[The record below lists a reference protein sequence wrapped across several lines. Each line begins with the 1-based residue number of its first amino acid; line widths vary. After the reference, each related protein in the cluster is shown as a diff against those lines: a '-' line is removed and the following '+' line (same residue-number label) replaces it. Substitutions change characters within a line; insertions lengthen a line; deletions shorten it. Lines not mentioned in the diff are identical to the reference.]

1 MWWFTCMNKK
11 SINTISP
18 LPTIIEES
26 NEEETKI
33 DPKLFE
39 KYNGKIYGIRPL

>member
-11 SINTISP
+11 SVNIIAP
-18 LPTIIEES
+18 LPSIIEGDNEE
-26 NEEETKI
+26 EEETKI

-39 KYNGKIYGIRPL
+39 KYNG